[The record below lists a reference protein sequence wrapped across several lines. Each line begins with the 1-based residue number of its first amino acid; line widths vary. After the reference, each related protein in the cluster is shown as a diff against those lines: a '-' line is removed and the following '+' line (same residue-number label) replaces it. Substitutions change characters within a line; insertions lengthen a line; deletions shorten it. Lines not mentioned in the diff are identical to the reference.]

1 MAPRVESGCV
11 TAGNPITT
19 VELGRDG
26 LMRRGERR
34 ADETRGDA
42 LAGAHGGSVAE
53 ALAPHPGGPVLAL
66 LGQPHALRLSSS

>member
-1 MAPRVESGCV
+1 
-11 TAGNPITT
+11 
-19 VELGRDG
+19 
-26 LMRRGERR
+26 MRRGERR